1 MNALVTIERPA
12 LPVELTATL
21 ELAADFAKASKSKAT
36 LAAYGS
42 DWRFFDAWC
51 SARGLV
57 ALPASAAA
65 VAAFLA
71 DEATAGRR
79 ASTLGRRLA
88 AIRYFHRAAGHD
100 TPTSDEKVKA
110 VLAGIRRTIGA
121 APVRKKAATADIVL
135 GMLPRGDTLR
145 QLRDRAIIL
154 VGFAGAF
161 RRSELVALDV
171 ADIEFTPEGALITIR
186 RSKTDQEGLG
196 RKVAIPRGDVACPV
210 EALKAWL
217 AAAAITAG
225 AIFVRIL
232 NKIAQRI
239 TDKRLAGRN
248 VAAIVKAGAAR
259 LGFDPATFGGHS
271 LRSGLVTTA
280 VKRGVNLM
288 KICDQTG
295 HKSLEM
301 LRVYSRDAELFAGN
315 AAAGLL

>member
-1 MNALVTIERPA
+1 MNALVTIERPT

-42 DWRFFDAWC
+42 DWRIFDAWC
-51 SARGLV
+51 IARGLD

-121 APVRKKAATADIVL
+121 APVRKRAATADIVL
-135 GMLPRGDTLR
+135 GMVPRGDTLR

-171 ADIEFTPEGALITIR
+171 ADIEFTPEGALINIR

-196 RKVAIPRGDVACPV
+196 RKVVLSENFIR
-210 EALKAWL
+210 
-217 AAAAITAG
+217 
-225 AIFVRIL
+225 R
-232 NKIAQRI
+232 R
-239 TDKRLAGRN
+239 
-248 VAAIVKAGAAR
+248 
-259 LGFDPATFGGHS
+259 
-271 LRSGLVTTA
+271 
-280 VKRGVNLM
+280 
-288 KICDQTG
+288 
-295 HKSLEM
+295 
-301 LRVYSRDAELFAGN
+301 FAS
-315 AAAGLL
+315 

>member
-1 MNALVTIERPA
+1 MNALVTIEQPA

-42 DWRFFDAWC
+42 DWRIFDAWC
-51 SARGLV
+51 SARGLD

-71 DEATAGRR
+71 DEATTGRR

-121 APVRKKAATADIVL
+121 APVRKRAATADIVL
-135 GMLPRGDTLR
+135 GMVPRGDTLR

-154 VGFAGAF
+154 IGFAGAF

-171 ADIEFTPEGALITIR
+171 ADLEFTPEGALITIR

-232 NKIAQRI
+232 NKCAQRI

-259 LGFDPATFGGHS
+259 LGFDPAIFGGHS